1 MIKAADVKNAVSLK
15 EALSS
20 YGIEL
25 DRSGFALCPF
35 HREKTPSFKVK
46 NDRFYCF
53 GCNTSGD
60 VIDFVQKYFG
70 LSFTQALIK
79 LDNDFSLEL
88 DDKDFDYQ
96 EYEEMKRINKR
107 FAEIANREK
116 RREKE
121 IYQLV
126 CDLLQ
131 KYKAVMEDR
140 NTDPKA
146 REKAIFRTA
155 LLNAVLDDYQESG
168 MLLRAFGDYWRKK
181 EPQMIEDATYI
192 NYNLVAV
199 LRDSIAFRAKAG
211 LTANE
216 EETIE
221 ELESRREKLQRML
234 ADLDEKYMDQVFR
247 KMQEYIFKPSDLMDE
262 IKAPAFTGSAVFHA
276 GMEKK
281 KEAR

>member
-1 MIKAADVKNAVSLK
+1 MIKAADIKNAVSLE

-20 YGIEL
+20 YGIEP

-35 HREKTPSFKVK
+35 HREKTPSFIVK

-79 LDNDFSLEL
+79 LDNDFSLGL

-107 FAEIANREK
+107 FEEIANREK

-140 NTDPKA
+140 NTDPKT

-155 LLNAVLDDYQESG
+155 LLNAVLDDFQENG

-181 EPQMIEDATYI
+181 EPQMIEDAIYI
-192 NYNLVAV
+192 NYHLVAV
-199 LRDSIAFRAKAG
+199 LRDSISFRAKAG
-211 LTANE
+211 LTADE

-221 ELESRREKLQRML
+221 ELENRRDELQRML

-247 KMQEYIFKPSDLMDE
+247 KMQEYIFKPSDLMGE

-276 GMEKK
+276 GMDKK

>member
-262 IKAPAFTGSAVFHA
+262 IKAPAFTGRAVFHA

>member
-25 DRSGFALCPF
+25 DRSGFTLCPF

-79 LDNDFSLEL
+79 LDNDFSLGL

-96 EYEEMKRINKR
+96 KYEEMKRINKR
-107 FAEIANREK
+107 FEEIANREK

-155 LLNAVLDDYQESG
+155 LLNAVLDDCQESG

-199 LRDSIAFRAKAG
+199 LRDSIAFRAKAA
-211 LTANE
+211 LTADE

-262 IKAPAFTGSAVFHA
+262 TKTPAFTGRAVFHA

>member
-79 LDNDFSLEL
+79 LDNDFSLGL

-131 KYKAVMEDR
+131 KYKAAMEDR

-262 IKAPAFTGSAVFHA
+262 IKAPAFTGSVVFHA

>member
-70 LSFTQALIK
+70 LSFTQALSK
-79 LDNDFSLEL
+79 LDNDFSLGL

-126 CDLLQ
+126 CDLMQ

-155 LLNAVLDDYQESG
+155 LLNAVLNDYQESG

-221 ELESRREKLQRML
+221 EFESRREKLQRML